1 MGGMGSPKFQEVMT
15 ALSESMNSG
24 IETAPTKSSKKDG
37 VKKLEWID
45 IELYTMG
52 ECKVL
57 PHLFWEMTMAELDF
71 VWYGYRHEEE
81 QQWIRTRWQTT
92 MLINIQLPKGK
103 KLNLVSLLN

>member
-1 MGGMGSPKFQEVMT
+1 
-15 ALSESMNSG
+15 
-24 IETAPTKSSKKDG
+24 
-37 VKKLEWID
+37 
-45 IELYTMG
+45 MG

-81 QQWIRTRWQTT
+81 QQWIRARWQTT

-103 KLNLVSLLN
+103 KIKPTDLIELDCDTRNFVKHRVMDEEELKAVLKKYGNI

>member
-1 MGGMGSPKFQEVMT
+1 
-15 ALSESMNSG
+15 
-24 IETAPTKSSKKDG
+24 
-37 VKKLEWID
+37 
-45 IELYTMG
+45 MG

-103 KLNLVSLLN
+103 KVKPKDLIELDYDNRNFVKPKIMTGDELQAVLKKYGNI

>member
-1 MGGMGSPKFQEVMT
+1 
-15 ALSESMNSG
+15 
-24 IETAPTKSSKKDG
+24 
-37 VKKLEWID
+37 
-45 IELYTMG
+45 MG

-81 QQWIRTRWQTT
+81 QQWIRARWQTT

-103 KLNLVSLLN
+103 KVKPSELMELDCDTRNFVKPRVMDQDELQAVLKKYGHI